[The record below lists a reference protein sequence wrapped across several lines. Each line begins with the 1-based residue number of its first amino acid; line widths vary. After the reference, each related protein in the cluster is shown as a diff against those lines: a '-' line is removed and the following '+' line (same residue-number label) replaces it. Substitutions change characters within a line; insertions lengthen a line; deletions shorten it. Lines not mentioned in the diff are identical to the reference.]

1 MPKSSALN
9 DTPCRTVE
17 PLVQPLRVPAAAH
30 PRERRLNLEILP
42 LLYTLPE
49 ASTPTQPLKAPGPG

>member
-17 PLVQPLRVPAAAH
+17 PLVQPLRAVAAAH

-49 ASTPTQPLKAPGPG
+49 ASTQPLKAPGPG